1 MDRRLISPK
10 RDRRHLGGE
19 PNIHGH
25 LVSGLP
31 SRIPDLARSP
41 CTPCLGG
48 IRLLSAPVSDP
59 GLGRKAP
66 PGAFCC
72 TCRRFCYDLL
82 YLQAPFCCACT
93 RLFEFLL
100 YLQALFCCTYRRL
113 FAVPARAFG
122 HGSAALA
129 FTHENENKTGGA
141 RLPRILPTL
150 AGRPSAAHVP
160 ALSASRTRRWRPR
173 LARSVSVRPGRP
185 RQGTET
191 EPGRTGP
198 LARIGHALR
207 HRIDVRASAGR
218 IRPSGLLA
226 EKYMAVVRPSVRSL
240 DGQYSSGI
248 LPV

>member
-129 FTHENENKTGGA
+129 FTHENENKREEHGSPESSRPRRAARRRPTSRPFQLAAPGDGGHGWPVPYPYARAGQAPADLRQSWPTG
-141 RLPRILPTL
+141 RTWPL
-150 AGRPSAAHVP
+150 ASALARPSVP
-160 ALSASRTRRWRPR
+160 DL
-173 LARSVSVRPGRP
+173 
-185 RQGTET
+185 
-191 EPGRTGP
+191 
-198 LARIGHALR
+198 
-207 HRIDVRASAGR
+207 DVRA
-218 IRPSGLLA
+218 PSD
-226 EKYMAVVRPSVRSL
+226 EPSRWTL
-240 DGQYSSGI
+240 G
-248 LPV
+248 